1 MQLTSVCTTLNI
13 YCSQVEARCCEKTKK
28 DSGADRPQRVLCFG
42 VFAFR
47 NVERC
52 IGISGLQDRFPACLM
67 WRLCQRR
74 TGRIIPAGW
83 SSGCL
88 IHLWS
93 VVSGLLIQT
102 PISRSRQRGAC
113 CWYGRRRESL
123 PSHTCRLP
131 VQRRRWAAGCRR
143 HRGLLP

>member
-83 SSGCL
+83 SSGLFDTPVDCYL
-88 IHLWS
+88 
-93 VVSGLLIQT
+93 GLAYSNAH
-102 PISRSRQRGAC
+102 ISLTAK
-113 CWYGRRRESL
+113 
-123 PSHTCRLP
+123 
-131 VQRRRWAAGCRR
+131 
-143 HRGLLP
+143 RGLLLVWKEERIFTFAYLQVTGAEKTMGSGLSSS